1 MKKVWKGFAAAVSAA
16 AIAATGFIGA
26 TSAYADDPAPA
37 PATTGTISIN
47 NALTND
53 AFSAYRLL
61 SLTNSG
67 NAISYNLINGVDSAE
82 TTALVTAINTTNNKA
97 EGQAGYLKAPAADAS
112 DNVKNAFKD
121 DVIAAIDVFKGDDS
135 ANMRKF
141 AANLITAVKANNVAA
156 AKTATATA
164 DATADAPLKIEGL
177 QPGYYLVDQTAPSG
191 DQTGSNTTLSAYL
204 VDTVIAG
211 STTPIT
217 LKKGTVT
224 LEKKVQDWNDTTG
237 KPDNPA
243 WSDSADHDLNDKVP
257 FQLTGTLPANYDRYD
272 TFKYIFHDTLSNGL
286 TFNSD
291 VTVYALNG
299 TTEQEITK
307 QFTTAP
313 ATAPETFT
321 VTNNNLKAI
330 KKDDKGADVTINN
343 ATKIIVRY
351 TATVNSN
358 ALMGS
363 TGNPNTAYLEF
374 SNNPNN
380 GGTGTNKT
388 PEDKVIVFTYKFVVD
403 KTFSGADAP
412 EADDMPEFTLYKYLP
427 TGANDALVATKI
439 GDPVKVTGN
448 ATDGFKAE
456 FPRLDDGKY
465 VVKETK
471 VPEGFSQAPDT
482 FFEITAKHSEGDNP
496 ALTELKITVYTDD
509 TFTPAKADPTSG
521 TLTDGSVGVT
531 IANNAGSEL
540 PSTGGMGTTILYAA
554 GAAIVLIAGIGLAVT
569 LRRRQA

>member
-37 PATTGTISIN
+37 PAPTTGSITIN
-47 NALTND
+47 NALTGD
-53 AFSAYRLL
+53 AFNAYRLL

-67 NAISYNLINGVDSAE
+67 SAISYDLIGGVDSAE
-82 TTALVTAINTTNNKA
+82 TTALVSAINTTNNNTA
-97 EGQAGYLKAPAADAS
+97 LVAPATTAS
-112 DNVKNAFKD
+112 DNVKNEFKD
-121 DVIAAIDVFKGDDS
+121 NVIAAVDAFKGDDS
-135 ANMRKF
+135 ATMRKF
-141 AANLITAVKANNVAA
+141 AANLIAAIKTNNVAVTR
-156 AKTATATA
+156 TATANA
-164 DATADAPLKIEGL
+164 DGALVINSLA
-177 QPGYYLVDQTAPSG
+177 PGYYLVDQTAQTADENG
-191 DQTGSNTTLSAYL
+191 DNVNTLSAYL

-211 STTPIT
+211 QTTSIN

-224 LEKKVQDWNDTTG
+224 LEKKVQDWNDTEG
-237 KPDNPA
+237 KPTNPT
-243 WSDSADHDLNDKVP
+243 WSDSADHDLGDDVP

-307 QFTTAP
+307 QFTTAS

-380 GGTGTNKT
+380 GGEGTNET
-388 PEDKVIVFTYKFVVD
+388 PEDKVIVFTYKFVVN
-403 KTFSGADAP
+403 KSFIGADAP
-412 EADDMPEFTLYKYLP
+412 AAAAMPEFTLYKYLP
-427 TGANDALVATKI
+427 TGENGALVATQI

-465 VVKETK
+465 MVSETK
-471 VPEGFSQAPDT
+471 VPQGFNKAPDT
-482 FFEITAKHSEGDNP
+482 YFEISATHSEGDNP
-496 ALTELKITVYTDD
+496 ALSTLKVTFYTDA
-509 TFTPAKADPTSG
+509 TFTQTTGEPA
-521 TLTDGSVGVT
+521 DGVIDTGIVDVDIENKT
-531 IANNAGSEL
+531 GSEL